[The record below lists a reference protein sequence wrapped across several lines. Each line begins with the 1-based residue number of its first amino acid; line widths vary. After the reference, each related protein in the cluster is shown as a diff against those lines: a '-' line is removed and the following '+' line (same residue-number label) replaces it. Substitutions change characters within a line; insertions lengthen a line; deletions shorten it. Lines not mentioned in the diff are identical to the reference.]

1 MMKKAIT
8 TVLFANFLNAQETI
22 QLDRPDQ
29 TESVY
34 VVPKNHLQTEM
45 GFMFEKT
52 NKENNHFHLPTILW
66 KYGFNDKVELR
77 MITEF
82 SFLLLHHLVFMS
94 YNL

>member
-34 VVPKNHLQTEM
+34 AVSYKHM
-45 GFMFEKT
+45 K
-52 NKENNHFHLPTILW
+52 LPT
-66 KYGFNDKVELR
+66 KA
-77 MITEF
+77 
-82 SFLLLHHLVFMS
+82 
-94 YNL
+94 

>member
-34 VVPKNHLQTEM
+34 VVPKNYLQTEM
-45 GFMFEKT
+45 ASCLKKQIEKIIIFIFPLFFGNMDSMT
-52 NKENNHFHLPTILW
+52 K
-66 KYGFNDKVELR
+66 
-77 MITEF
+77 
-82 SFLLLHHLVFMS
+82 
-94 YNL
+94 

>member
-34 VVPKNHLQTEM
+34 VVPKNYLHTEM
-45 GFMFEKT
+45 GFMF
-52 NKENNHFHLPTILW
+52 
-66 KYGFNDKVELR
+66 
-77 MITEF
+77 
-82 SFLLLHHLVFMS
+82 
-94 YNL
+94 

>member
-8 TVLFANFLNAQETI
+8 TVLFANFLQAQETI

-34 VVPKNHLQTEM
+34 VVPKNYLQTEM

-52 NKENNHFHLPTILW
+52 NRENNHFHLPTILW

-77 MITEF
+77 VITEF
-82 SFLLLHHLVFMS
+82 SLSTTPSSVFMS
-94 YNL
+94 YNP

>member
-34 VVPKNHLQTEM
+34 NTSLKS
-45 GFMFEKT
+45 
-52 NKENNHFHLPTILW
+52 I
-66 KYGFNDKVELR
+66 
-77 MITEF
+77 II
-82 SFLLLHHLVFMS
+82 S
-94 YNL
+94 